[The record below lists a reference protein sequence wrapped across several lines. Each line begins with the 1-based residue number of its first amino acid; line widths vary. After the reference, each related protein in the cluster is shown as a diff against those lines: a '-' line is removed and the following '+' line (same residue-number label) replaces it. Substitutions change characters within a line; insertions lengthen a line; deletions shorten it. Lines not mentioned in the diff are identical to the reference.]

1 MGIFDFFKYK
11 CGYTQKGFTLEDCI
25 VKMFVSAGMEPYR
38 DGNKFSVVVLGK
50 HYTFIAF
57 IVTIS
62 CMEGNELCVYVRFPE
77 AVRKDVASAV
87 NYEVKRLGKEAVETL
102 PEAQVRLLEKGDGYH
117 IIVETVKKFE
127 ELSDSTPDEIQNLMN
142 HSVDILDGKNF
153 ESLFSAIFGYK
164 SYEEATKMPVE
175 YTGGYRGNVKFKDG
189 YRQNLDDAPNLSDSR
204 FAGRLMA
211 CAMNIIAK
219 KGNDEISEQ
228 ATEAIQKS
236 FDSYIQIAYDIANEE
251 ERDLIRKLRCLAKA
265 KNKDDTD
272 ENDFVQ
278 GKMEGLVIC
287 NDNPWDLVYEEGKS
301 NDIDMSEEEKLYR
314 ELCFSQYQGLPL
326 VQNDLGEDMALV
338 TQVIGRY
345 WKPRYLMD
353 KEARCA
359 YEFMSIDEVLQI
371 VTDEDI
377 DWDSMKGLP
386 QDAFDRAKAHSFH
399 FPGHVYQ
406 YKNGVAEVEWQLN
419 PDGMYYRDDDG
430 FGMTDDEEI
439 NLYGAIDRKGKVVKK
454 FTLKR

>member
-1 MGIFDFFKYK
+1 MGKFDFFKHK
-11 CGYTQKGFTLEDCI
+11 CGYTQKGLTLEDCI

-50 HYTFIAF
+50 HYTFI
-57 IVTIS
+57 VTIS
-62 CMEGNELCVYVRFPE
+62 CMAGNELCVYVRFPE
-77 AVRKDVASAV
+77 TVRKDVVSAV

-102 PEAQVRLLEKGDGYH
+102 PEAQVSLLEKGDGYH
-117 IIVETVKKFE
+117 IIVKTVKKIE
-127 ELSDSTPDEIQNLMN
+127 ELSDNTPDEIQNLMN

-164 SYEEATKMPVE
+164 SYEEAAKMPVE
-175 YTGGYRGNVKFKDG
+175 YTGGYRGTVKFKDG
-189 YRQNLDDAPNLSDSR
+189 YLQDLDGAPNLSDSR

-219 KGNDEISEQ
+219 KGNDEILEQ

-251 ERDLIRKLRCLAKA
+251 ERDLIRKLRYLAKA

-314 ELCFSQYQGLPL
+314 ELCLSQYQGLPL

-386 QDAFDRAKAHSFH
+386 QDAFDRAKSHSFH
-399 FPGHVYQ
+399 FPGLVYQ

-419 PDGMYYRDDDG
+419 PDGMYYRDEDG

-454 FTLKR
+454 FTFKR

>member
-11 CGYTQKGFTLEDCI
+11 CGYTQKGLTLEDCI

-77 AVRKDVASAV
+77 TVRKDVASAV

-102 PEAQVRLLEKGDGYH
+102 PEAQVSLLEKGDGYH

-153 ESLFSAIFGYK
+153 ESLFSAIFGYN

-189 YRQNLDDAPNLSDSR
+189 YCQNLDDAPNLSDSR
-204 FAGRLMA
+204 FAGRLMGYA
-211 CAMNIIAK
+211 VNIIAK
-219 KGNDEISEQ
+219 KGNDEVLGL
-228 ATEAIQKS
+228 AIETS
-236 FDSYIQIAYDIANEE
+236 IETFDNYIQLAYDIANEE
-251 ERDLIRKLRCLAKA
+251 ERDLMRKLRSLVKA
-265 KNKDDTD
+265 KNEGEINEDD
-272 ENDFVQ
+272 FLQ
-278 GKMEGLVIC
+278 GKMEGVVIS
-287 NDNPWDLVYEEGKS
+287 NGNPWDLLYQDGIT
-301 NDIDMSEEEKLYR
+301 NDTDISEEEKLYKR
-314 ELCFSQYQGLPL
+314 LCAP
-326 VQNDLGEDMALV
+326 QNKDRPYEQRDLGEGMTLV
-338 TQVIGRY
+338 NQVIGEY

-353 KEARCA
+353 NEAKCA

-377 DWDSMKGLP
+377 DWGSLKGLP

-419 PDGMYYRDDDG
+419 PDGMYYRDEDG

>member
-1 MGIFDFFKYK
+1 MGIFDFLKHK
-11 CGYTQKGFTLEDCI
+11 CDHTRKELTLEDCI

-62 CMEGNELCVYVRFPE
+62 CMEG
-77 AVRKDVASAV
+77 
-87 NYEVKRLGKEAVETL
+87 
-102 PEAQVRLLEKGDGYH
+102 
-117 IIVETVKKFE
+117 
-127 ELSDSTPDEIQNLMN
+127 
-142 HSVDILDGKNF
+142 
-153 ESLFSAIFGYK
+153 
-164 SYEEATKMPVE
+164 
-175 YTGGYRGNVKFKDG
+175 
-189 YRQNLDDAPNLSDSR
+189 
-204 FAGRLMA
+204 
-211 CAMNIIAK
+211 
-219 KGNDEISEQ
+219 
-228 ATEAIQKS
+228 
-236 FDSYIQIAYDIANEE
+236 
-251 ERDLIRKLRCLAKA
+251 
-265 KNKDDTD
+265 
-272 ENDFVQ
+272 
-278 GKMEGLVIC
+278 
-287 NDNPWDLVYEEGKS
+287 
-301 NDIDMSEEEKLYR
+301 R
-314 ELCFSQYQGLPL
+314 ELCLSQYQGLPL

-338 TQVIGRY
+338 TQVFGRY

-419 PDGMYYRDDDG
+419 PDGMYYRDEDG

>member
-1 MGIFDFFKYK
+1 MGIFDFFKNK
-11 CGYTQKGFTLEDCI
+11 GKGTQKGLTLEECI
-25 VKMFVSAGMEPYR
+25 VKMFASAGIVPNQE
-38 DGNKFSVVVLGK
+38 GNKFATVVEGK
-50 HYTFIAF
+50 HCVFNVALT
-57 IVTIS
+57 S
-62 CMEGNELCVYVRFPE
+62 MDGNRLLVYVPFPIPVD
-77 AVRKDVASAV
+77 ANVAFAA
-87 NYEVKRLGKEAVETL
+87 NYEVKRISKCSTDRFPGTNIYLTEKDEGYKIAVATIKDFD
-102 PEAQVRLLEKGDGYH
+102 V
-117 IIVETVKKFE
+117 
-127 ELSDSTPDEIQNLMN
+127 LSENTPNEIQETMI
-142 HSVDILDGKNF
+142 HTVDVVDDKNF
-153 ESLFSAIFGYK
+153 ASLAAAIFGYE
-164 SYEEATKMPVE
+164 SYEEAKMNMHAKS
-175 YTGGYRGNVKFKDG
+175 TGGNNVSIKLKDG
-189 YRQNLDDAPNLSDSR
+189 YSEVLGDAPNLSNSR

-236 FDSYIQIAYDIANEE
+236 FDSYIQIAYDIANEK
-251 ERDLIRKLRCLAKA
+251 ERDLIRKLRYLAKA

-314 ELCFSQYQGLPL
+314 ELCLSQYQGLSL

-377 DWDSMKGLP
+377 DWDSLKGLP

-419 PDGMYYRDDDG
+419 PDGMYYRDEDG

>member
-11 CGYTQKGFTLEDCI
+11 CGYTQKGLTLEDCI

-62 CMEGNELCVYVRFPE
+62 CMEGNELCVYVRFPGT
-77 AVRKDVASAV
+77 VRKDVASAV

-219 KGNDEISEQ
+219 KGNDEILEQ

-314 ELCFSQYQGLPL
+314 ELCLSQYQGLPL

>member
-1 MGIFDFFKYK
+1 MGIFYKFKHK
-11 CGYTQKGFTLEDCI
+11 DDNHRNGTSLEDCI
-25 VKMFVSAGMEPYR
+25 VKMFASAGMEPYR
-38 DGNKFSVVVLGK
+38 DGNKFSAVVLGK
-50 HYTFIAF
+50 HYAF

-77 AVRKDVASAV
+77 TVRKDVASAV

-102 PEAQVRLLEKGDGYH
+102 PEAQVSLLEKGDGYH
-117 IIVETVKKFE
+117 IIVKTVKKIE
-127 ELSDSTPDEIQNLMN
+127 ELSDNTLDEIQNLMN

-153 ESLFSAIFGYK
+153 DSLFSAIFGYK

-175 YTGGYRGNVKFKDG
+175 YTGGYRGTVKFKDG
-189 YRQNLDDAPNLSDSR
+189 YLQDLDDVPNLSDSR
-204 FAGRLMA
+204 FAGRLMGYA
-211 CAMNIIAK
+211 VNIIAK
-219 KGNDEISEQ
+219 KGNDEVLGL
-228 ATEAIQKS
+228 AIETS
-236 FDSYIQIAYDIANEE
+236 IETFDNYIQMAYDIANEE
-251 ERDLIRKLRCLAKA
+251 ERDLMRKLRSLVKA
-265 KNKDDTD
+265 KNEGEINEDD
-272 ENDFVQ
+272 FLQ
-278 GKMEGLVIC
+278 GKMEGVVIS
-287 NDNPWDLVYEEGKS
+287 NGNPWDLLYQDGIT
-301 NDIDMSEEEKLYR
+301 NDTDISEEEKLYKR
-314 ELCFSQYQGLPL
+314 LCAP
-326 VQNDLGEDMALV
+326 QNKDRPYEQRDLGEGMTLV
-338 TQVIGRY
+338 NQTIGEY

-377 DWDSMKGLP
+377 DWDSLKGLP
-386 QDAFDRAKAHSFH
+386 QDAFERAKAHSFH

-419 PDGMYYRDDDG
+419 PDGMYYRDEDG

>member
-1 MGIFDFFKYK
+1 MGKFDFFKHK
-11 CGYTQKGFTLEDCI
+11 CGYTQKGLTLEDCI

-50 HYTFIAF
+50 HYTFI
-57 IVTIS
+57 VTIS
-62 CMEGNELCVYVRFPE
+62 SMEGNELCVYVRFPE
-77 AVRKDVASAV
+77 TVRKDVASAV
-87 NYEVKRLGKEAVETL
+87 NYEVKRLGKEAVDTL
-102 PEAQVRLLEKGDGYH
+102 PEAQVSLLEKGDGYH
-117 IIVETVKKFE
+117 IIVKTVKKIE
-127 ELSDSTPDEIQNLMN
+127 ELSDNTLDEIQNLMN

-164 SYEEATKMPVE
+164 SYEEAAKMPVE

-189 YRQNLDDAPNLSDSR
+189 YLQDLDGAPNLSDSR

-219 KGNDEISEQ
+219 KGNDEILEQ

-251 ERDLIRKLRCLAKA
+251 ERDLIRKLRYLAKA

-287 NDNPWDLVYEEGKS
+287 NDNPWDLVYEEGKA

-314 ELCFSQYQGLPL
+314 DCRLILSVVDAKRSSWHLMLRATSFNCFLL
-326 VQNDLGEDMALV
+326 V
-338 TQVIGRY
+338 
-345 WKPRYLMD
+345 
-353 KEARCA
+353 
-359 YEFMSIDEVLQI
+359 
-371 VTDEDI
+371 
-377 DWDSMKGLP
+377 
-386 QDAFDRAKAHSFH
+386 
-399 FPGHVYQ
+399 
-406 YKNGVAEVEWQLN
+406 
-419 PDGMYYRDDDG
+419 
-430 FGMTDDEEI
+430 
-439 NLYGAIDRKGKVVKK
+439 
-454 FTLKR
+454 

>member
-1 MGIFDFFKYK
+1 MGLFDFFKHK
-11 CGYTQKGFTLEDCI
+11 GNDTQNRLTLEACI
-25 VKMFVSAGMEPYR
+25 VKMFASAGIVPNR
-38 DGNKFSVVVLGK
+38 DGNKFATEVEGK
-50 HYTFIAF
+50 HCVFNVALT
-57 IVTIS
+57 S
-62 CMEGNELCVYVRFPE
+62 MDGNRLLVYVPFPIPVD
-77 AVRKDVASAV
+77 ANVAFAA
-87 NYEVKRLGKEAVETL
+87 NYEVKRISKCSTDRFPGTNIYLTEKDEGYKIAVATIKDFD
-102 PEAQVRLLEKGDGYH
+102 V
-117 IIVETVKKFE
+117 
-127 ELSDSTPDEIQNLMN
+127 LSENTPNEIQETMI
-142 HSVDILDGKNF
+142 HTVDVVDDKNF
-153 ESLFSAIFGYK
+153 ASLAAAIFGYE
-164 SYEEATKMPVE
+164 SYEEAKMNMHAKS
-175 YTGGYRGNVKFKDG
+175 TGGNNVSIKLKDG
-189 YRQNLDDAPNLSDSR
+189 YSEVLGDAPNLSNSR

-236 FDSYIQIAYDIANEE
+236 FDRYIQIAYDIANEE
-251 ERDLIRKLRCLAKA
+251 ERDLIRKLRYLAKA

-314 ELCFSQYQGLPL
+314 ELCLSQYQGLSL

-377 DWDSMKGLP
+377 DWDSLKGLP

-419 PDGMYYRDDDG
+419 PDGMYYRDEDG

-454 FTLKR
+454 FTLEK

>member
-1 MGIFDFFKYK
+1 MGLFDFFKNTDND
-11 CGYTQKGFTLEDCI
+11 TQKRLTLEECI
-25 VKMFVSAGMEPYR
+25 VKMFSSAGISPNRE
-38 DGNKFSVVVLGK
+38 GNKFATEVEGK
-50 HYTFIAF
+50 HCVFNVALT
-57 IVTIS
+57 S
-62 CMEGNELCVYVRFPE
+62 MDGNRLLVYVPFPIPVD
-77 AVRKDVASAV
+77 ANVAFAA
-87 NYEVKRLGKEAVETL
+87 NYEVKRISKCSTDRFPGTNIYLTEKDEGYKIAVATIKDFD
-102 PEAQVRLLEKGDGYH
+102 V
-117 IIVETVKKFE
+117 
-127 ELSDSTPDEIQNLMN
+127 LSENTPNEIQETMI
-142 HSVDILDGKNF
+142 HTVDVVDDKNF
-153 ESLFSAIFGYK
+153 ASLAAAIFGYK
-164 SYEEATKMPVE
+164 SYEDVKMNMQAKS
-175 YTGGYRGNVKFKDG
+175 TGGNNVSIKLKDG
-189 YRQNLDDAPNLSDSR
+189 YNEVLGDAPNLSNSR

-251 ERDLIRKLRCLAKA
+251 ERDLIRKLRYLAKA

-301 NDIDMSEEEKLYR
+301 NDIDMPEEEKLYR
-314 ELCFSQYQGLPL
+314 ELCLSQYQGLPL

-386 QDAFDRAKAHSFH
+386 QDVLDRAKAHSFH

-406 YKNGVAEVEWQLN
+406 YKNGVAEVRWQLN
-419 PDGMYYRDDDG
+419 PDGMYYRDEDG
-430 FGMTDDEEI
+430 FGMTDDEEV

-454 FTLKR
+454 FTLEK

>member
-1 MGIFDFFKYK
+1 MGKFDFFKHK
-11 CGYTQKGFTLEDCI
+11 CGYTQKGLTLEDCI

-50 HYTFIAF
+50 HYTFI
-57 IVTIS
+57 VTIS
-62 CMEGNELCVYVRFPE
+62 CMAGNELCVYVRFPE
-77 AVRKDVASAV
+77 TVRKDVVSAV

-102 PEAQVRLLEKGDGYH
+102 PEAQVSLLEKGDGYH
-117 IIVETVKKFE
+117 IIVKTVKKIE
-127 ELSDSTPDEIQNLMN
+127 ELSDNTPDEIQNLMN

-164 SYEEATKMPVE
+164 SYEEAAKMPVE
-175 YTGGYRGNVKFKDG
+175 YTGGYRGTVKFKDG
-189 YRQNLDDAPNLSDSR
+189 YLQDLDGAPNLSDSR

-219 KGNDEISEQ
+219 KGNDEILEQ

-251 ERDLIRKLRCLAKA
+251 ERDLIRKLRYLAKA

-287 NDNPWDLVYEEGKS
+287 NDNPWDLVYEEGKA

-314 ELCFSQYQGLPL
+314 ELCLSQYQGLPL

-377 DWDSMKGLP
+377 DWDSLKGLP
-386 QDAFDRAKAHSFH
+386 QDAFERAKAHSFH

>member
-1 MGIFDFFKYK
+1 MGIFYKFKHK
-11 CGYTQKGFTLEDCI
+11 DDIHRNGTSLEDCI
-25 VKMFVSAGMEPYR
+25 VKMFASAGMEPYR
-38 DGNKFSVVVLGK
+38 DGNKFSAVVLGK
-50 HYTFIAF
+50 HYVF

-77 AVRKDVASAV
+77 TVRKDVASAV

-102 PEAQVRLLEKGDGYH
+102 PEAQVSLLEKGDGYH
-117 IIVETVKKFE
+117 IIVKTVKKIE
-127 ELSDSTPDEIQNLMN
+127 ELSDNTLDEIQNLMN

-153 ESLFSAIFGYK
+153 DSLFSAIFGYK

-175 YTGGYRGNVKFKDG
+175 YTGGYRGTVKFKDG
-189 YRQNLDDAPNLSDSR
+189 YLQDLDDVPNLSDSR
-204 FAGRLMA
+204 FAGRLMGYA
-211 CAMNIIAK
+211 VNIIAK
-219 KGNDEISEQ
+219 KGNDEVLGL
-228 ATEAIQKS
+228 AIETS
-236 FDSYIQIAYDIANEE
+236 IETFDNYIQMAYDIANEE
-251 ERDLIRKLRCLAKA
+251 ERDLMRKLRSLVKA
-265 KNKDDTD
+265 KNEGEINEDD
-272 ENDFVQ
+272 FLQ
-278 GKMEGLVIC
+278 GKMEGVVIS
-287 NDNPWDLVYEEGKS
+287 NGNPWDLLYQDGIT
-301 NDIDMSEEEKLYR
+301 NDTDISEEEKLYKR
-314 ELCFSQYQGLPL
+314 LCAP
-326 VQNDLGEDMALV
+326 QNKDRPYEQRDLGEGMTLV
-338 TQVIGRY
+338 NQTIGEY

-377 DWDSMKGLP
+377 DWDNLKGLP

-419 PDGMYYRDDDG
+419 PDGMYYRDEDG

-439 NLYGAIDRKGKVVKK
+439 NLYGAIDRKGKVIKK

>member
-1 MGIFDFFKYK
+1 MGIFYKFKHK
-11 CGYTQKGFTLEDCI
+11 DDIHRNGTSLEDCI
-25 VKMFVSAGMEPYR
+25 VKMFASAGMEPYR
-38 DGNKFSVVVLGK
+38 DGNKFSAVVLGK
-50 HYTFIAF
+50 HYVF

-77 AVRKDVASAV
+77 TVRKDVASAV

-102 PEAQVRLLEKGDGYH
+102 PEAQVSLLEKGDGYH
-117 IIVETVKKFE
+117 IIVKTVKKIE
-127 ELSDSTPDEIQNLMN
+127 ELSDNTLDEIQNLMN

-153 ESLFSAIFGYK
+153 DSLFSAIFGYK

-175 YTGGYRGNVKFKDG
+175 YTGGYRGTVKFKDG
-189 YRQNLDDAPNLSDSR
+189 YLQDLDDVPNLSDSR
-204 FAGRLMA
+204 FAGRLMGYA
-211 CAMNIIAK
+211 VNIIAK
-219 KGNDEISEQ
+219 KGNDEVLGL
-228 ATEAIQKS
+228 AIETS
-236 FDSYIQIAYDIANEE
+236 IETFDNYIQMAYDIANEE
-251 ERDLIRKLRCLAKA
+251 ERDLMRKLRSLVKA
-265 KNKDDTD
+265 KNEGEINEDD
-272 ENDFVQ
+272 FLQ
-278 GKMEGLVIC
+278 GKMEGVVIS
-287 NDNPWDLVYEEGKS
+287 NGNPWDLLYQDGIT
-301 NDIDMSEEEKLYR
+301 NDTDISEEEKLYKR
-314 ELCFSQYQGLPL
+314 LCAP
-326 VQNDLGEDMALV
+326 QNKDRPYEQRDLGEGMTLV
-338 TQVIGRY
+338 NQTIGEY

-377 DWDSMKGLP
+377 DWDNLKGLP

-419 PDGMYYRDDDG
+419 PDGMYYRDEDG

-439 NLYGAIDRKGKVVKK
+439 NLYGAIDKKGKVVKK

>member
-1 MGIFDFFKYK
+1 MGKFDFFKHK
-11 CGYTQKGFTLEDCI
+11 CGYTQKELTLEDCI

-38 DGNKFSVVVLGK
+38 DGNKFSVVILGK
-50 HYTFIAF
+50 HYTF

-77 AVRKDVASAV
+77 TVIKDVASAV

-102 PEAQVRLLEKGDGYH
+102 PEAQFSLLEKGDGYH
-117 IIVETVKKFE
+117 IIVKTVKKIE
-127 ELSDSTPDEIQNLMN
+127 ELSDNTLDEIQNLMN

-164 SYEEATKMPVE
+164 SYEEAAKMPVE

-189 YRQNLDDAPNLSDSR
+189 YLQDLDGAPNLSDSR

-219 KGNDEISEQ
+219 KGNDEILEQ

-314 ELCFSQYQGLPL
+314 ELCLSQYQGLPI

-386 QDAFDRAKAHSFH
+386 QDAFERAKAHSFH

-419 PDGMYYRDDDG
+419 PDGMYYRDEDG

>member
-1 MGIFDFFKYK
+1 MGLFDFFKNK
-11 CGYTQKGFTLEDCI
+11 GKETQKGLTLEECI
-25 VKMFVSAGMEPYR
+25 VKMFSSAGMEPYR

-50 HYTFIAF
+50 HYTFI
-57 IVTIS
+57 VTIS

-77 AVRKDVASAV
+77 TVRKDVASAV

-102 PEAQVRLLEKGDGYH
+102 PEAQVSLLEKGDGYH
-117 IIVETVKKFE
+117 IIVKTVKKIE
-127 ELSDSTPDEIQNLMN
+127 ELSDNTLDEIQNLMN

-189 YRQNLDDAPNLSDSR
+189 YRQDLDDAPNLSDSR
-204 FAGRLMA
+204 FAGRLMGYA
-211 CAMNIIAK
+211 VNIIAK
-219 KGNDEISEQ
+219 KGNDEVLGL
-228 ATEAIQKS
+228 AIETS
-236 FDSYIQIAYDIANEE
+236 IETFDNYIQMAYDIANEE
-251 ERDLIRKLRCLAKA
+251 ERDLMRKLRFLVKA
-265 KNKDDTD
+265 KNEGEINVDD
-272 ENDFVQ
+272 FLQ
-278 GKMEGLVIC
+278 GKMEGVVIS
-287 NDNPWDLVYEEGKS
+287 NGNPWDLLYQDG
-301 NDIDMSEEEKLYR
+301 NTDDTDISEEEKLYKR
-314 ELCFSQYQGLPL
+314 LCAHQYRDRPYEQR
-326 VQNDLGEDMALV
+326 DLGEGMTLV
-338 TQVIGRY
+338 SQVIGEY
-345 WKPRYLMD
+345 WKPRYLLD
-353 KEARCA
+353 NEAKCA

-377 DWDSMKGLP
+377 DWDNLKGLP

-419 PDGMYYRDDDG
+419 PDGMYYRDEDG

-439 NLYGAIDRKGKVVKK
+439 NLYGAIDKKGKVIKK

>member
-1 MGIFDFFKYK
+1 MGLFDFFKNK
-11 CGYTQKGFTLEDCI
+11 GKETQKGLTLEECI
-25 VKMFVSAGMEPYR
+25 VKMFSSAGMEPYR

-50 HYTFIAF
+50 HYTFI
-57 IVTIS
+57 VTIS

-77 AVRKDVASAV
+77 TVRKDVASAV

-102 PEAQVRLLEKGDGYH
+102 PEAQVSLLEKGDGYH
-117 IIVETVKKFE
+117 IIVKTVKKIE
-127 ELSDSTPDEIQNLMN
+127 ELSDNTLDEIQNLMN

-189 YRQNLDDAPNLSDSR
+189 YRQDLDDAPNLSDSR
-204 FAGRLMA
+204 FAGRLMGYA
-211 CAMNIIAK
+211 VNIIAQ
-219 KGNDEISEQ
+219 KGNDEVLGL
-228 ATEAIQKS
+228 AIETS
-236 FDSYIQIAYDIANEE
+236 IETFDNYIQMAYDIANEE
-251 ERDLIRKLRCLAKA
+251 ERDLMRKLRFLVKA
-265 KNKDDTD
+265 KNEGEINVDD
-272 ENDFVQ
+272 FLQ
-278 GKMEGLVIC
+278 GKMEGVVIS
-287 NDNPWDLVYEEGKS
+287 NGNPWDLLYQDG
-301 NDIDMSEEEKLYR
+301 NTDDTDISEEEKLYKR
-314 ELCFSQYQGLPL
+314 LCAHQYRDRPYEQR
-326 VQNDLGEDMALV
+326 DLGEGMTLV
-338 TQVIGRY
+338 SQVIGEY
-345 WKPRYLMD
+345 WKPRYLLD
-353 KEARCA
+353 NEAKCA

-377 DWDSMKGLP
+377 DWDNLKGLP

-406 YKNGVAEVEWQLN
+406 YKNGVAEVEWQLT
-419 PDGMYYRDDDG
+419 PDGMYYRDEDG